1 MNHSRAQAWS
11 EVESKMNVKGKGGI
25 AFALL
30 LIIVVGLSFSY
41 IVTSPSSSGLTPT
54 SSDYSAATNVAY
66 VHIYADAAG
75 WDEHYH
81 NVNSSNPVNPTIF
94 VKVDTTLYFNVTEED
109 GAPHTLTLGYLGTTN
124 ASANLPIVNGNI
136 SNSKMLGSYKS
147 YEPSV
152 SYTVLSTAQIT
163 TTIGHNSQGKF
174 PFTKAGVYSYWCTIH
189 PFSMLGVI
197 IVGSYQNT
205 SIDVGHSA
213 PISNNLIPH
222 QVKNF
227 GNNYISD
234 LNTGVTTKTANFG
247 VGY

>member
-1 MNHSRAQAWS
+1 MA
-11 EVESKMNVKGKGGI
+11 VKGKSGI

-30 LIIVVGLSFSY
+30 VIIVVGVSFTY
-41 IVTSPSSSGLTPT
+41 IITSPSSSGLTPT
-54 SSDYSAATNVAY
+54 TSDYSAATNVAY

-81 NVNSSNPVNPTIF
+81 NINSSDPLNPTIF
-94 VKVDTTLYFNVTEED
+94 IKVDTTLYFNVTEED
-109 GAPHTLTLGYLGTTN
+109 GAPHTLTIGYLGATN
-124 ASANLPIVNGNI
+124 ASANLPIAHGQI
-136 SNSKMLGSYKS
+136 SNSQMLASYKS

-152 SYTVLSTAQIT
+152 SYTILSTAQIT

-174 PFTKAGVYSYWCTIH
+174 PFTKAGVYTYWCQIH

-205 SIDVGHSA
+205 TADIGHSSSL
-213 PISNNLIPH
+213 SNVPSSSLI
-222 QVKNF
+222 QNI

-234 LNTGVTTKTANFG
+234 IHTGVTTKTANFG